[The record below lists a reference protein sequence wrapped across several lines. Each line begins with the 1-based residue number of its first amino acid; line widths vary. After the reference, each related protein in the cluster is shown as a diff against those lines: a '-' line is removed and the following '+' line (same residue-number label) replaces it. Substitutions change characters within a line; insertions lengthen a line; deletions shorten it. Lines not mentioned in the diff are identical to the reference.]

1 MTKLVETGLSEKLN
15 QYAGKT
21 LTRIHYECNGKTGA
35 CLVTRLEFTD
45 GTALEIKA
53 AVFFPDSISFLPGF
67 PVPPLPTL
75 KFGVE

>member
-1 MTKLVETGLSEKLN
+1 MTKLVEIGLSEKLN

-21 LTRIHYECNGKTGA
+21 LARIHYECNQKTGA
-35 CLVTRLEFTD
+35 CLVARFEFTD
-45 GTALEIKA
+45 GTALEIQA
-53 AVFFPDSISFLPGF
+53 SVFFPDSISSLPGF